1 MWPSRKMRNVQSPYS
16 LGKSNQN
23 HNKISTSL
31 SLAGMYGTTCWSP
44 EETGTLMCWWEI
56 CHDTAIKW
64 LALPESVTVPMTRHP
79 SPKRTKHAPLH
90 RNLFSSVHSSSD
102 CKQPEG
108 PLGSEQK
115 NQMQWEP
122 IQPQEGV
129 RYWWSSVGFKN
140 TVHWDDRLTNVPAWQ
155 LCGSSHSY
163 RKFPIHWASSL
174 APTIAF
180 LWVKLYSPKLNAF
193 NF

>member
-1 MWPSRKMRNVQSPYS
+1 MVQHVGPQKKLERSCVDEKYVMTQLLSGWLFLRVSQYLWPDIPLLREQNTHHCTETYS
-16 LGKSNQN
+16 Q
-23 HNKISTSL
+23 
-31 SLAGMYGTTCWSP
+31 AF
-44 EETGTLMCWWEI
+44 
-56 CHDTAIKW
+56 TA
-64 LALPESVTVPMTRHP
+64 AQT
-79 SPKRTKHAPLH
+79 
-90 RNLFSSVHSSSD
+90 D